1 MDLMGHCSTISR
13 LRSLEMDP
21 LVSRRAPHPLRSR
34 LLELKSP
41 DEFTRTFRANESLA
55 TPPIATAFSTQALGG
70 CLLGIADEEG
80 QVTLLDSR
88 KKFGN
93 LDSADSSG
101 LDGKYAHTYEVHRN
115 AIFDFMWLY
124 DDLSFATVSGDGS
137 AKITAVRDGETL
149 GTLVG
154 HSGSVKTIRSKP
166 MNPHTLSTAGRD
178 GNIMIWDLRVH
189 QERVLKPVVRVQ
201 GAHAIYGNDP
211 AKRKQRSV
219 NPPSAS
225 SVTALAFLN
234 EETLLSGGAADGR
247 VLAWDLRNIS
257 SGHVFELNP
266 RGDGNTDSFGVSSLD
281 IDPCS
286 RRVLAGTTD
295 SKIHIF
301 STTSL
306 DEGTQRTLGG
316 HMSRSFYVKATFDP
330 TGDMVLSGSED
341 SRAYVWDLSLPSK
354 QNAVE
359 QNYLT
364 LEGHYGG
371 EVSDV
376 SWCRTDC
383 TTIATACDDC
393 TVRVWKADQEE
404 PCRASALLNQRA
416 SQEGMEVDTPSV
428 PPRGCHQ
435 RQTTITSFFS
445 PARDNR
451 VIQVK

>member
-1 MDLMGHCSTISR
+1 MR
-13 LRSLEMDP
+13 L
-21 LVSRRAPHPLRSR
+21 
-34 LLELKSP
+34 
-41 DEFTRTFRANESLA
+41 ESQRCDN
-55 TPPIATAFSTQALGG
+55 SKALSVQ
-70 CLLGIADEEG
+70 LSI
-80 QVTLLDSR
+80 DS
-88 KKFGN
+88 
-93 LDSADSSG
+93 
-101 LDGKYAHTYEVHRN
+101 
-115 AIFDFMWLY
+115 WL
-124 DDLSFATVSGDGS
+124 
-137 AKITAVRDGETL
+137 
-149 GTLVG
+149 
-154 HSGSVKTIRSKP
+154 P
-166 MNPHTLSTAGRD
+166 
-178 GNIMIWDLRVH
+178 
-189 QERVLKPVVRVQ
+189 
-201 GAHAIYGNDP
+201 
-211 AKRKQRSV
+211 RKQRSV

-393 TVRVWKADQEE
+393 TVRV
-404 PCRASALLNQRA
+404 
-416 SQEGMEVDTPSV
+416 
-428 PPRGCHQ
+428 
-435 RQTTITSFFS
+435 SFCPLGAYRKHS
-445 PARDNR
+445 PN
-451 VIQVK
+451 VS